1 RAELHGPK
9 RPRGRFGAVR
19 GRFREQRE
27 LLDAARTLPDAG
39 ASAVGTRIAATDDH
53 DPLAPGIDEGLLI
66 DGVAGEP
73 AVLLGEKVHREMDA
87 AQRTARDVELARG
100 LRAARQTDRV
110 EVASQRVDGNVLADI
125 DARSQDDA
133 FRRELGEAAV
143 QDGLLGLAAGAGVA

>member
-1 RAELHGPK
+1 MPDIARAL
-9 RPRGRFGAVR
+9 A
-19 GRFREQRE
+19 
-27 LLDAARTLPDAG
+27 DAG
-39 ASAVGTRIAATDDH
+39 AGAVGAGIAATDYH

-73 AVLLGEKVHREMDA
+73 AILLGEKVHREMDA

-125 DARSQDDA
+125 DASSKDDA
-133 FRRELGEAAV
+133 FGRELREAAV
-143 QDGLLGLAAGAGVA
+143 QHGLLELEVGDAVS